1 MCKLL
6 LKLELPVG
14 AFSASFYSSHLTN
27 FIMGKAKVCSIVSGV
42 IGLILIIVSMA
53 GFAFFPKIIE
63 GEVIKNLDIT
73 DPESEG
79 YKNFVSKQ

>member
-1 MCKLL
+1 M
-6 LKLELPVG
+6 
-14 AFSASFYSSHLTN
+14 
-27 FIMGKAKVCSIVSGV
+27 MGKAKVCSIVSGV

-63 GEVIKNLDIT
+63 GEVNKNLDIT

-79 YKNFVSKQ
+79 YKNFVSITSIVPIEYTWGIIWVINTFH

>member
-1 MCKLL
+1 
-6 LKLELPVG
+6 
-14 AFSASFYSSHLTN
+14 
-27 FIMGKAKVCSIVSGV
+27 MGKTKVCAIVSGV

-63 GEVIKNLDIT
+63 GEVNKNLDIT

-79 YKNFVSKQ
+79 YKNFVSNKYRLFYITG

>member
-1 MCKLL
+1 
-6 LKLELPVG
+6 
-14 AFSASFYSSHLTN
+14 
-27 FIMGKAKVCSIVSGV
+27 MGKTKVCSIVSGV

-63 GEVIKNLDIT
+63 GEINKNLDVT

-79 YKNFVSKQ
+79 YKNFVSRLQISKGFFCNICIDLLFVSYILSFHSG

>member
-1 MCKLL
+1 
-6 LKLELPVG
+6 
-14 AFSASFYSSHLTN
+14 
-27 FIMGKAKVCSIVSGV
+27 MGKAKICSIVSGV

-79 YKNFVSKQ
+79 YNNFVSKQERLYIP

>member
-1 MCKLL
+1 M
-6 LKLELPVG
+6 
-14 AFSASFYSSHLTN
+14 
-27 FIMGKAKVCSIVSGV
+27 MGKAKVCSIVSGV

-63 GEVIKNLDIT
+63 GEVNKNLDIT

-79 YKNFVSKQ
+79 YKNFVSKRKTVFHMNERHVKWS